1 MPPGASKANVMKTP
15 LHVANYAGV
24 PRTNQAIKIA
34 EITLPPC
41 LGTDRTGTEMP
52 QLLNSLK
59 ESPFQTAGSC
69 VHIGLS
75 PGAAGYSIFG
85 HEMGRDSARPEAPGE
100 RIRVEGVALDGTGA
114 PLLGLI
120 EQVHRRE
127 TLMPR
132 KVVPGQDRPDIRLRG
147 KSETVCLNV

>member
-1 MPPGASKANVMKTP
+1 MP
-15 LHVANYAGV
+15 H
-24 PRTNQAIKIA
+24 
-34 EITLPPC
+34 
-41 LGTDRTGTEMP
+41 
-52 QLLNSLK
+52 LLNSLK
-59 ESPFQTAGSC
+59 ESPFQTAGPC
-69 VHIGLS
+69 VHIGRA

-85 HEMGRDSARPEAPGE
+85 HEMGRDCAGPDAPGE

-132 KVVPGQDRPDIRLRG
+132 KVVSGQGQTNIRLRG
-147 KSETVCLNV
+147 ESETVYLNV

>member
-1 MPPGASKANVMKTP
+1 MP
-15 LHVANYAGV
+15 H
-24 PRTNQAIKIA
+24 
-34 EITLPPC
+34 
-41 LGTDRTGTEMP
+41 
-52 QLLNSLK
+52 LLNSLK
-59 ESPFQTAGSC
+59 ESPFQTAGPC
-69 VHIGLS
+69 VHVGRA

-114 PLLGLI
+114 PALGLI

-132 KVVPGQDRPDIRLRG
+132 KVASGHDRTNIRLRG
-147 KSETVCLNV
+147 KSETVYLNV